1 VKRPG
6 VSGLE
11 AVSSGRAGSMGK
23 RRYTGVILSAG
34 KGSRIDPFN
43 THFPKPMLP
52 IVNRPIL
59 EHQIGYM
66 RELGIDDVIVVVGHL
81 QEVIRQHL
89 GDGSRLG
96 VRVRYVEQVQTLGI
110 AHAVMQLERHID
122 APFLLFLGDIFH
134 VPKDLG
140 AMLRIHED
148 GGAGAVIAVQ
158 REEDPAAIRK
168 NFSVQ
173 MDARGRVTRVVEKPR
188 FLVNDLKGCGM
199 YLFGPEIFDAIR
211 QTPRTALRD
220 EYELTNAIQIFIDTG
235 HVVQAAE
242 VVDWDYNITFPA
254 DLLDCNRRVLRMLGQ
269 RNAVA
274 PTARIHP
281 GAVLDGAVVGERVVV
296 DAPVRITNTV
306 ILPDTRIEGG
316 EDLEDCLLSRDI
328 CIRCTPPGGAPAPV
342 V

>member
-1 VKRPG
+1 
-6 VSGLE
+6 
-11 AVSSGRAGSMGK
+11 MGK
-23 RRYTGVILSAG
+23 QRYIGVILSAG

-66 RELGIDDVIVVVGHL
+66 RGLGIEEVILVVGHL
-81 QEVIRQHL
+81 QDIIRQHL

-110 AHAVMQLERHID
+110 AHAVMQLERHIA
-122 APFLLFLGDIFH
+122 APFLLFLGDIFY
-134 VPKDLG
+134 VPKDLA
-140 AMLRIHED
+140 AMLRLYEQ
-148 GGAGAVIAVQ
+148 GGNGAVIAVQ
-158 REEDPAAIRK
+158 REKDPAAIRK

-173 MDARGRVTRVVEKPR
+173 MDARGHVTRVVEKPR

-220 EYELTNAIQIFIDTG
+220 EYELTNAIQIFIDSG
-235 HVVQAAE
+235 NVVQAAE

-254 DLLDCNRRVLRMLGQ
+254 DLLDCNGKVLRMLGQ

-274 PTARIHP
+274 ASARIHA
-281 GAVLDGAVVGERVVV
+281 GARLDGAVIGERVVI
-296 DAPVRITNTV
+296 DAPLRIHNTV
-306 ILPDTRIEGG
+306 ILPDTHVEGSD
-316 EDLEDCLLSRDI
+316 DLEDCILSREI
-328 CIRCTPPGGAPAPV
+328 CIRCGPPGGTPAPV
-342 V
+342 A